1 MIINQFT
8 FATNAAHK
16 LFDRINI
23 NKLSQEEK
31 AQGKSDVLDCKEVA
45 TAKSFKFE
53 LFNLFNLTEGMT
65 EAEFIAEYCK
75 VYDEN
80 VHILQQ
86 TNDIHV
92 KYLQL
97 KYWTKEMPKEGETIE
112 AFEKRI
118 SINAPNVKAKLGVE
132 VPMKQDDISYLN
144 SFVEDYN
151 NGDVSAKEQSKET
164 LVIYLKTYSKEQ
176 IQKNCPDFYKLA
188 TEE

>member
-8 FATNAAHK
+8 FATNAAHR

-53 LFNLFNLTEGMT
+53 LFNIFNLTEGMT
-65 EAEFIAEYCK
+65 EAEFITEYRR

-97 KYWTKEMPKEGETIE
+97 KYGTKEMPKEGETIE
-112 AFEKRI
+112 AFETRI
-118 SINAPNVKAKLGVE
+118 STNTPNSKAKLE
-132 VPMKQDDISYLN
+132 LDTPIKQDDIS
-144 SFVEDYN
+144 D
-151 NGDVSAKEQSKET
+151 
-164 LVIYLKTYSKEQ
+164 
-176 IQKNCPDFYKLA
+176 
-188 TEE
+188 